1 MSITKSLITPPNKK
15 DQAYSTVAI
24 EAMESLGQSGI
35 YLQDDPDRDKPVEY
49 DGQIPKNLDMLSN
62 DELAS
67 LMVVHQAWTSYLNG
81 CHSGSAASLKTSERA
96 LKGIKASIT
105 QERGKDYVL
114 SDPRYIEA
122 DARVLFYEIKTDI
135 ISDILKDARNNYQL
149 MSRLITLREQDMS
162 QTTRR
167 NVLTSS
173 HRGRNR

>member
-1 MSITKSLITPPNKK
+1 LSITKSLITPPEKIE
-15 DQAYSTVAI
+15 QAYSGV
-24 EAMESLGQSGI
+24 AMEALESLSQSGI
-35 YLQDDPDRDKPVEY
+35 YLQDDPTRDRPAEY

-67 LMVVHQAWTSYLNG
+67 LMVVHQSWTSYLNG
-81 CHSGSAASLKTSERA
+81 CHSGSAASLKTAERA
-96 LKGIKASIT
+96 LKGVKASIT

-114 SDPRYIEA
+114 PDPRYIEA
-122 DARVLFYEIKTDI
+122 DARVLYHEIKTDI
-135 ISDILKDARNNYQL
+135 ISDILRDARNNYQL